1 MDNQKQQNHSR
12 KQQEDSVL
20 VQPRK
25 TKVIE
30 ALLGLSDENPIAKK
44 ANPILQKYL
53 KEYEEYQK
61 KHVDHLNSLQK
72 KEIEVLPD
80 LQPIN
85 PESLYDLF
93 IQVFE
98 FVHGKPFVESHND
111 FGSRK
116 LARTLVSYFI
126 GNKNFYKSPLLNH
139 KSEPNLNKGLAIF
152 GDFGVGKSA
161 VIETFHVIFKT
172 AENNRVIVKD
182 KFGTDQILGRY
193 KLSFGFNTSNSVV
206 QEYEAINRSN
216 KESEKEYKLNLF
228 NKRHHF
234 GYRNYDDIMSERTAS
249 NYGKLELFKEIFE
262 ERYANKAKTLISL
275 NYHENSLEKT
285 LEVYA
290 EKYGERLYDRFFEM
304 FNIIELRG
312 NSLRK

>member
-1 MDNQKQQNHSR
+1 MDSQKEIHSV
-12 KQQEDSVL
+12 KPQEDDL
-20 VQPRK
+20 IRQPRK
-25 TKVIE
+25 TVLIE
-30 ALLGLSDENPIAKK
+30 ALLKAGDMENHLVK
-44 ANPILQKYL
+44 KYL
-53 KEYEEYQK
+53 KEYEEFQK
-61 KHVDHLNSLQK
+61 KHIEHLNSLPK
-72 KEIEVLPD
+72 KETESLPD
-80 LQPIN
+80 LHPIN

-93 IQVFE
+93 IKVFE
-98 FVHGKPFVESHND
+98 FVNGKPFEESHND

-116 LARTLVSYFI
+116 LARTLSSYFS
-126 GNKNFYKSPLLNH
+126 GNKSFYKSPLLNH

-161 VIETFHVIFKT
+161 IIETFHVIFKT
-172 AENNRVIVKD
+172 AETNQVIIKD
-182 KFGTDQILGRY
+182 KCGTDQILRRY

-206 QEYEAINRSN
+206 QEYEAVNRAN
-216 KESEKEYKLNLF
+216 KESEKEYNLNLF
-228 NKRHHF
+228 NRRHHF
-234 GYRNYDDIMSERTAS
+234 GCRNYDDLMSERTAS
-249 NYGKLELFKEIFE
+249 NYGKFELFKEILE
-262 ERYANKAKTLISL
+262 ERYSNKAKTFISL

>member
-1 MDNQKQQNHSR
+1 MATDST
-12 KQQEDSVL
+12 KQQEDKL
-20 VQPRK
+20 INQPRK
-25 TKVIE
+25 TILIE
-30 ALLGLSDENPIAKK
+30 ALLNAGDLESSIV
-44 ANPILQKYL
+44 QKYL
-53 KEYEEYQK
+53 KDYEEFQK
-61 KHVDHLNSLQK
+61 NYVDHLNSLPK
-72 KEIEVLPD
+72 KEKEVLPD
-80 LQPIN
+80 LQPIE
-85 PESLYDLF
+85 PESLYNLF
-93 IQVFE
+93 LKVFE
-98 FVHGKPFVESHND
+98 LLHGKPFDESCND
-111 FGSRK
+111 YGSRK

-126 GNKNFYKSPLLNH
+126 GSKTFYRSPLLNH
-139 KSEPNLNKGLAIF
+139 KSEPNLNKGFAIF

-161 VIETFHVIFKT
+161 ILETFHVIFKT
-172 AENNRVIVKD
+172 AENNNRVVVKD
-182 KFGTDQILGRY
+182 KFGTEQILHRY

-228 NKRHHF
+228 NKRHHY

-262 ERYANKAKTLISL
+262 ERYSNKAKTLISL

>member
-1 MDNQKQQNHSR
+1 MGNQKQQQHSP
-12 KQQEDSVL
+12 KPQEDKL
-20 VQPRK
+20 LKQPRK
-25 TKVIE
+25 SILLE
-30 ALLGLSDENPIAKK
+30 ALLNAGELESPIV
-44 ANPILQKYL
+44 QKYL

-61 KHVDHLNSLQK
+61 GYIEHLNSLPK
-72 KEIEVLPD
+72 KEKEVLPD

-85 PESLYDLF
+85 PESLYELF
-93 IQVFE
+93 IKVFE
-98 FVHGKPFVESHND
+98 IVHGKPFVESYND

-116 LARTLVSYFI
+116 LARTLLSYFI
-126 GNKNFYKSPLLNH
+126 GSNNFYKSPLLNH
-139 KSEPNLNKGLAIF
+139 KSEPSLKKGFAIF

-161 VIETFHVIFKT
+161 ILEAFHILFKT
-172 AENNRVIVKD
+172 AENNRFIVKD
-182 KFGTDQILGRY
+182 KFGTDQLLGRY
-193 KLSFGFNTSNSVV
+193 KLSFEFNTSNAVV

-228 NKRHHF
+228 NKRHHY

-262 ERYANKAKTLISL
+262 ERYSNKAKTLISL